1 MKRKIKEV
9 FNLLPQKTG
18 KTYRYSDYEEMLKN
32 TAKRPNAGAIQSRV
46 NADGYLTDEEI
57 TAIEKSQGVI
67 LYDRKITD
75 CNLLNDKKN
84 STTVS
89 IDYYP
94 EVFGSCGS
102 GKFVLSEQKELIQVP
117 KKLFSHFS
125 PQKQYSIINA
135 IGDSMLPYIHNKD
148 KLIIEHW
155 QGEQIKD
162 NQVYVFCYKD
172 EIFVKR
178 LIKNI
183 DEIIVKSDNPDPMYR
198 PRYIEK
204 EDMNNVIIV
213 GEIVGLMRDMR

>member
-1 MKRKIKEV
+1 MNKKI
-9 FNLLPQKTG
+9 
-18 KTYRYSDYEEMLKN
+18 EEIKQI
-32 TAKRPNAGAIQSRV
+32 R
-46 NADGYLTDEEI
+46 YLTRLSQRAFGKEFGVSGTYI
-57 TAIEKSQGVI
+57 GQIETGLEPSEKIYTQI
-67 LYDRKITD
+67 LNKYGS
-75 CNLLNDKKN
+75 LLNDKKN

-148 KLIIEHW
+148 KLIVEHW

-178 LIKNI
+178 LVKNI

-198 PRYIEK
+198 PRYIGK
-204 EDMNNVIIV
+204 EDMNNVLIV